1 MKDYY
6 AVLGIEV
13 DASIAE
19 VKNAYRKK
27 ASQFHPDKNTSPE
40 APARFR
46 EVKDAYDLLAD
57 PARRQAYD
65 ENRRRSLL
73 ENPIETAQ
81 DIWRTYI
88 NKVLQ

>member
-19 VKNAYRKK
+19 VKTAYRKK
-27 ASQFHPDKNTSPE
+27 ASQFHPDKNTSAD

-57 PARRQAYD
+57 PAKRQAYD

-73 ENPIETAQ
+73 EDPLETAR

>member
-19 VKNAYRKK
+19 VKTAYRKK
-27 ASQFHPDKNTSPE
+27 ASQFHPDKNTSPD

-73 ENPIETAQ
+73 ESPIETAQ
-81 DIWRTYI
+81 DIWRSYI

>member
-19 VKNAYRKK
+19 IKTAYRKK

-57 PARRQAYD
+57 PAKRQAYD

-73 ENPIETAQ
+73 ESPIETAQ
-81 DIWRTYI
+81 DIWRSYI

>member
-6 AVLGIEV
+6 AVLGIEA

-19 VKNAYRKK
+19 IKTAYRKK
-27 ASQFHPDKNTSPE
+27 ASQFHPDKNTSPD

-57 PARRQAYD
+57 PVRRQAYD

-73 ENPIETAQ
+73 ESPIETAQ
-81 DIWRTYI
+81 DIWRSYI

>member
-1 MKDYY
+1 MKDHY
-6 AVLGIEV
+6 AVLGIEA

-19 VKNAYRKK
+19 IKVAYRKK
-27 ASQFHPDKNTSPE
+27 ASQFHPDKNTSPD

-57 PARRQAYD
+57 PLRRQAYD

-73 ENPIETAQ
+73 ENPIETAR